1 MRSMGG
7 TQKKMW
13 MKVRWM
19 RRMRARRWSRMKV
32 RLGLMEGAWGRWD

>member
-19 RRMRARRWSRMKV
+19 RMRARRWSRMKV
-32 RLGLMEGAWGRWD
+32 RRGLMEGAWGRWD